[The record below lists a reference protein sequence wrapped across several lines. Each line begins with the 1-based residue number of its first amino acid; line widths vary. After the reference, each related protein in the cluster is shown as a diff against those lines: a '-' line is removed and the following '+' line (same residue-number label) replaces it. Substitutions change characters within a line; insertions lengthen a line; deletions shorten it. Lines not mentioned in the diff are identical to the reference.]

1 MAQTYT
7 TNNLTVSGNSA
18 VNDLYYNYTNNYSTT
33 TSSTAIISNLGSA
46 STDWSLCTE
55 STPSSIFEYYND
67 TIKDIIKS
75 YNLYYNMETG
85 ELNFIDPSENK
96 NNNKEEKQNMEN
108 FGSYTGNSLR
118 LSPYGIAVKNKTGK
132 WVSYNP
138 ESKRLFDVD
147 ILNVEIDVS
156 KMFFKVP
163 KAISAVS
170 IGDIILHNG
179 NPVFVEEIK
188 DNKFM
193 VINPYEGTEVTIL
206 PAVSPFGFDY
216 IIAIV
221 SLTDYMP
228 AADANNP
235 FGNLL
240 PFLIGKDNQNLGLIL
255 ALSGG
260 IDKID
265 PMMLA
270 LMSGGDNIG
279 LILAMSQLN
288 KKNNNEAS

>member
-1 MAQTYT
+1 
-7 TNNLTVSGNSA
+7 
-18 VNDLYYNYTNNYSTT
+18 
-33 TSSTAIISNLGSA
+33 
-46 STDWSLCTE
+46 
-55 STPSSIFEYYND
+55 
-67 TIKDIIKS
+67 
-75 YNLYYNMETG
+75 
-85 ELNFIDPSENK
+85 
-96 NNNKEEKQNMEN
+96 MEN

-118 LSPYGIAVKNKTGK
+118 LSPYGIAVRNKTGK
-132 WVSYNP
+132 WVSYNS

-147 ILNVEIDVS
+147 VLNVEIDVS

-170 IGDIILHNG
+170 VGDIILHNG
-179 NPVFVEEIK
+179 SPVFVEEIK

-216 IIAIV
+216 IIAVV

-279 LILAMSQLN
+279 LILTMSQLN

>member
-1 MAQTYT
+1 M
-7 TNNLTVSGNSA
+7 
-18 VNDLYYNYTNNYSTT
+18 
-33 TSSTAIISNLGSA
+33 
-46 STDWSLCTE
+46 
-55 STPSSIFEYYND
+55 
-67 TIKDIIKS
+67 IKS

-85 ELNFIDPSENK
+85 ELNFIDPSENKNNNNK

-170 IGDIILHNG
+170 VGDIILHNG

>member
-1 MAQTYT
+1 MT
-7 TNNLTVSGNSA
+7 TNSVTISNDDLYNKLCCTTTATVSAASGISNWVDYT
-18 VNDLYYNYTNNYSTT
+18 VNTAAPAFNYQDYYN
-33 TSSTAIISNLGSA
+33 
-46 STDWSLCTE
+46 E
-55 STPSSIFEYYND
+55 
-67 TIKDIIKS
+67 TIKDIIS
-75 YNLYYNMETG
+75 GYNLWYNTETG
-85 ELNFIDPSENK
+85 TLSFVDPEKNK
-96 NNNKEEKQNMEN
+96 ENNNKEEKQNMEN

-118 LSPYGIAVKNKTGK
+118 LSPYGIAVKNKAGK
-132 WVSYNP
+132 WVSYNYLD
-138 ESKRLFDVD
+138 KRLFDVD

-163 KAISAVS
+163 NAISAVS
-170 IGDIILHNG
+170 IGDIILHN
-179 NPVFVEEIK
+179 NVPVFVEEIK
-188 DNKFM
+188 DNKFT
-193 VINPYEGTEVTIL
+193 VINPYEGTEITIL

-216 IIAIV
+216 VIAVV

-279 LILAMSQLN
+279 LILAMSQLS

>member
-7 TNNLTVSGNSA
+7 TNSATISGNSA
-18 VNDLYYNYTNNYSTT
+18 INDSYYTNYGTATYGTT
-33 TSSTAIISNLGSA
+33 ASSTAIISNLGTA
-46 STDWSLCTE
+46 SSDWTVSPYT
-55 STPSSIFEYYND
+55 YKDYND

-85 ELNFIDPSENK
+85 ELDFIDPSENK
-96 NNNKEEKQNMEN
+96 ENNNKEEKQNMEN

-240 PFLIGKDNQNLGLIL
+240 PFLIGKDNQNLGLVL

-279 LILAMSQLN
+279 LILAMSQFN

>member
-1 MAQTYT
+1 M
-7 TNNLTVSGNSA
+7 TVLGNST
-18 VNDLYYNYTNNYSTT
+18 VNDLYYNCTNYSTATST
-33 TSSTAIISNLGSA
+33 TATISNVGSA
-46 STDWSLCTE
+46 STNWGLCAD
-55 STPSSIFEYYND
+55 STHSIYDYYSD
-67 TIKDIIKS
+67 TIKDMIKS
-75 YNLYYNMETG
+75 YDLYYDIETR
-85 ELNFIDPSENK
+85 ELKLIDPSENK
-96 NNNKEEKQNMEN
+96 NNNNNNKEEKQNMEN

-228 AADANNP
+228 AADVNNP

-260 IDKID
+260 IDKVD

-288 KKNNNEAS
+288 KKNINEAS